1 MDEGDDRKVVFAA
14 AESLLVKCFIPANL
28 EERHT
33 AMDRGRW
40 CLTIR
45 FLKER

>member
-14 AESLLVKCFIPANL
+14 AESRLVKCFIPANL

-33 AMDRGRW
+33 GRGDGSW
-40 CLTIR
+40 PLV
-45 FLKER
+45 FDDQVS

>member
-14 AESLLVKCFIPANL
+14 AESPLVKCFPANL

-33 AMDRGRW
+33 AMDSGRW